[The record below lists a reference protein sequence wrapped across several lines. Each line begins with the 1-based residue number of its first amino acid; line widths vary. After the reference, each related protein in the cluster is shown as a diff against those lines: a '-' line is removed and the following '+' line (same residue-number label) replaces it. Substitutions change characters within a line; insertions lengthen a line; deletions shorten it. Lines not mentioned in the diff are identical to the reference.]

1 MVSKQIMKVNIPI
14 PCSEKYNAMSPSE
27 LGRMCKVCNTEVVD
41 FTDWKTKDIIDYIEK
56 SNKKNCGKL
65 SISNKKPHIN
75 KSKNFGKY
83 IAATLVAICS
93 ATPVAFAHPLSKTQ
107 TLIQNHASS
116 IQDSI
121 TIEFIDSQN
130 NSLPYVNLTN
140 TKTNQKFTTDNRGR
154 IKFPI
159 SGDLEFRIV
168 YLGFLTQEIKIDKKH
183 INSPLRII
191 LKEDKSDIIGELI
204 ITNKYSLRQKIK
216 RLFNIFSVKDE
227 E

>member
-1 MVSKQIMKVNIPI
+1 MKVDIPN
-14 PCSEKYNAMSPSE
+14 PCAEKYDNMSPSE
-27 LGRMCKVCNTEVVD
+27 LGGKCKVCNTEVVD
-41 FTDWKTKDIIDYIEK
+41 FTNWETKDIIDYIEN
-56 SNKKNCGKL
+56 SNKKICGKL
-65 SISNKKPHIN
+65 SISNKKPHIT
-75 KSKNFGKY
+75 KSKSLGKY
-83 IAATLVAICS
+83 IAASLVAICS
-93 ATPVAFAHPLSKTQ
+93 ATPLAFAHPLSKTK
-107 TLIQNHASS
+107 TVIQNHTSG

-121 TIEFIDSQN
+121 TIDFIDSQN
-130 NSLPYVNLTN
+130 NSLPYINLTN

-154 IKFPI
+154 IKLPI

-183 INSPLRII
+183 INSPFRII

-204 ITNKYSLRQKIK
+204 ITNKYSLKQKIK

>member
-1 MVSKQIMKVNIPI
+1 MKVNIPN

-27 LGRMCKVCNTEVVD
+27 LGKMCKVCNTEVVD
-41 FTDWKTKDIIDYIEK
+41 FTDWETKDIIDYIEK
-56 SNKKNCGKL
+56 TNQKVCGKL
-65 SISNKKPHIN
+65 YISNKKPHIT

-83 IAATLVAICS
+83 IAASLVAICS
-93 ATPVAFAHPLSKTQ
+93 ATPLAFAHPLSKTQ
-107 TLIQNHASS
+107 TLIQNHASG

-130 NSLPYVNLTN
+130 NSLPYVNFTN

-204 ITNKYSLRQKIK
+204 ITNKYSLKQKIK